1 MTLIYPGVQLHKL
14 YSINFQ
20 ENLRVLL
27 EDLHQ
32 VDIQALRKKLHDK
45 SPAHLSIVH
54 DGLYVNTVDKIV
66 SLVGYPLGKGLYV
79 VSKEKGSTIHLSYT
93 CETSQI
99 LEALGYLSHIYEGI
113 VDY

>member
-1 MTLIYPGVQLHKL
+1 MTLIYPGVQLHRL

-32 VDIQALRKKLHDK
+32 VDIQALRKTLKA

-66 SLVGYPLGKGLYV
+66 SLVGYPLSKGLYV

-93 CETSQI
+93 CETTQI
-99 LEALGYLSHIYEGI
+99 LEALGYLSHMYEGI